1 MRLTID
7 VELDY
12 QFPAPADVLL
22 GVEAAQMADQ
32 RLVEDLLTVG
42 GAGPLRPI
50 PGEEGIG
57 QRTWLNAQGRFEAR
71 YRAVVEV
78 DRPPVAL
85 EGLAAVP
92 ARDLPATVVPYL
104 WPSRYCESDR
114 FEAFIERRFG
124 DLDGGAKVVAMADWI
139 RAEVDYVAG
148 SSDVT
153 TTAVDSFVSRR
164 GVCRDYA
171 HLMASF
177 ARAAGIPARS
187 ARFPCGGRGLARRRL
202 APGRR
207 HPPGAA
213 GGPGPD
219 RGRPRRDRHR
229 LHDHLRRG
237 DHAAP
242 ERPGDPR
249 RHVRAPE
256 VIRFRPTLRL
266 PRPRP
271 TSPSCSTP

>member
-1 MRLTID
+1 MRLTIE

-22 GVEAAQMADQ
+22 GVEAAPMADQ
-32 RLVEDLLTVG
+32 RLIEDLLTVG

-50 PGEEGIG
+50 AGEEGIG
-57 QRTWLNAQGRFEAR
+57 QRTWLNAAGRFEAR

-78 DRPPVAL
+78 DRPSVAL
-85 EGLAAVP
+85 EGLAAAP
-92 ARDLPATVVPYL
+92 ARDLPAAVVPYL

-177 ARAAGIPARS
+177 ARAAGIPARIVS
-187 ARFPCGGRGLARRRL
+187 AYAWRLDPPDFHAVVEVWLGGAWRLVDATRL
-202 APGRR
+202 APLEGLVRIAVGRDATDIAFMTIFGEAIMQR
-207 HPPGAA
+207 QSMTVT
-213 GGPGPD
+213 
-219 RGRPRRDRHR
+219 RD
-229 LHDHLRRG
+229 D
-237 DHAAP
+237 A
-242 ERPGDPR
+242 
-249 RHVRAPE
+249 
-256 VIRFRPTLRL
+256 
-266 PRPRP
+266 
-271 TSPSCSTP
+271 